1 MDVPEISRQQGGCF
15 LTRQALDSGW
25 TKHAL
30 RTAKDLEQV
39 GRGVWIR
46 REVLEGLTPLQRHRI
61 DIRADLLRLGP
72 GWHAARRSAALV
84 SGLPPLGK
92 GPSTP
97 QLLRAPERPQERSW
111 HTDRWIAPL
120 PERQRGLLERLP
132 VTKLDRIALDI
143 ARGTSEREGLVV
155 TDAVLGLGVDRRWLE
170 RGLSEMARWPGAE
183 QARRLIAFADGLS
196 ESPLESISRL
206 AFREQGLPPPEL
218 QVEVWRGRQL
228 LGRADFLWR
237 EHLTVGEADGVA
249 KYGETDAAR
258 RAAFIAGKRRAESLS
273 DTGLQVTSWGWD
285 DAWLRQREL
294 ADQVR
299 RAFARGGRQ
308 TVDPDIRFVPTSV
321 DDRLRRNR

>member
-1 MDVPEISRQQGGCF
+1 MDIPDISRQQDGCF

-46 REVLEGLTPLQRHRI
+46 REALEGLTPPQQHRI
-61 DIRADLLRLGP
+61 DLRADLLRLGP
-72 GWHAARRSAALV
+72 GWHAARRSAAFV
-84 SGLPPLGK
+84 SGLPLLGADP
-92 GPSTP
+92 GTP
-97 QLLRAPERPQERSW
+97 QLLRAPVTPQERSW

-120 PERQRGLLERLP
+120 PERQRGVIEELP
-132 VTKLDRIALDI
+132 ITKLDRIALDI

-155 TDAVLGLGVDRRWLE
+155 ADAVLGLGVDPRWLHL
-170 RGLSEMARWPGAE
+170 GLTEMARWPGAE
-183 QARRLIAFADGLS
+183 QARKIIDFADGLS

-206 AFREQGLPPPEL
+206 AFEDQGLPRPEL
-218 QVEVWRGRQL
+218 QVEVWRGRRL

-249 KYGETDAAR
+249 KYGSTDAAR
-258 RAAFIAGKRRAESLS
+258 RAAFVAGKRRAESLS
-273 DTGLQVTSWGWD
+273 DGGLQVTSWGWD
-285 DAWLRQREL
+285 DAWSRQDQL
-294 ADQVR
+294 AEQVR
-299 RAFARGGRQ
+299 RAFARGDRQ
-308 TVDPDIRFVPTSV
+308 TLDPDIHFVPTTV